1 MPRFA
6 ANLSMMFN
14 EVPFME
20 RFAKA
25 AANGFAGVEFLFPYD
40 FEPDAIAAELK
51 RHGLEQVLF
60 NLPPGDWAAGER
72 GLAAL
77 PGREA
82 EFRESVDTAIRY
94 AKALNCPR
102 LHAMAGLVPEAATD
116 DVSRETFI
124 TAAREIYLENLRFAA
139 RKLAEHNLTLLIEPI
154 NTRDMPGYFLNHQAD
169 GHAILEEL
177 NEPNVKVQMDF
188 YHTQIMDGDIWR
200 TYQRYRDGVGH
211 IQIAGVP
218 ERHEPDTGE
227 VNYPWL
233 FVQLDENGYDGWLG
247 CEYRPRRETETGL
260 AWYRASQQR

>member
-14 EVPFME
+14 EVPFLE
-20 RFAKA
+20 RFARA
-25 AANGFAGVEFLFPYD
+25 AECGFAGVEFLFPYAC
-40 FEPDAIAAELK
+40 EPADIAAELK
-51 RHGLEQVLF
+51 RHGLAQVLF
-60 NLPPGDWAAGER
+60 NLPPGDWEAGER

-82 EFRESVDTAIRY
+82 EFRASIDTALRY
-94 AKALNCPR
+94 AEALGCIR
-102 LHAMAGLVPEAATD
+102 LHAMAGLVVEG
-116 DVSRETFI
+116 VSPQAMRET
-124 TAAREIYLENLRFAA
+124 YLENLRVAA
-139 RKLAEHNLTLLIEPI
+139 RKLAEHGRTLLIEPI

-169 GHAILEEL
+169 GHALLAEL
-177 NEPNVKVQMDF
+177 GEPNVKVQMDF
-188 YHTQIMDGDIWR
+188 YHTQIMDGDIWK

-233 FVQLDENGYDGWLG
+233 FAQLDAAGYAGWLG
-247 CEYRPRRETETGL
+247 CEYRPRGETEAGL
-260 AWYRASQQR
+260 GWLGHV